1 MIFGSCR
8 VTCHACHAAAEG
20 RQTTLPI
27 ACTHS
32 ALRIC
37 SPVLKIWS
45 QGSWLIHA
53 HLLTASSLNRF
64 STATQT
70 KSAPLAE
77 DQTFQVGADAAHP
90 GQTLPAFSTSHWLS
104 TTQPASG
111 HTSIFLAPG
120 DVARGA

>member
-1 MIFGSCR
+1 VRSTAVIFGSCR
-8 VTCHACHAAAEG
+8 VTCHVWHAAAEG

-27 ACTHS
+27 ACALS

-37 SPVLKIWS
+37 SPVLKIWP

-53 HLLTASSLNRF
+53 RLLTASSLNRF

-77 DQTFQVGADAAHP
+77 DQTFQVGANAAHP
-90 GQTLPAFSTSHWLS
+90 G
-104 TTQPASG
+104 
-111 HTSIFLAPG
+111 
-120 DVARGA
+120 